1 MITALLAGTTVICG
15 AGWLIYWTAFAAL
28 AKYITD
34 KGYKPSVSE
43 IKTCS
48 VYVWKHLFHIK

>member
-34 KGYKPSVSE
+34 KGYKPSDSE

-48 VYVWKHLFHIK
+48 VYGYKGL